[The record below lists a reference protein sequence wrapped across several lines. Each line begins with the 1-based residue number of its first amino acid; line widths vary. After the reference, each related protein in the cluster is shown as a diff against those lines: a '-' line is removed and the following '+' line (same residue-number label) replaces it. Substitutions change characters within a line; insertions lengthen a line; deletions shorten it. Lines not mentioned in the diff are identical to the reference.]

1 MGKRVIVLLNASKR
15 KSLFFK
21 STIMDNKSLI
31 SKYNVA
37 APRYTSYPTVPFWE
51 NEAFNELDWRKNVLA
66 RYKQSKDQGI
76 SIYIHLPYCE
86 SLCTYCG
93 CNTRITKNHKVEDPY
108 ISSLLREWK
117 MYREL
122 LGDDRILIQE
132 IHLGGG
138 TPTFFQPENLKRL
151 ITGILEGNSK
161 TVDASFSFEAH
172 PANTSR
178 AHLQSLY
185 DLGFKRLSL
194 GIQDFDERV
203 QFVINRHQTIE
214 DVSRVMMEAREMG
227 YESIN
232 FDLIYGLPLQ
242 TVDSVRM
249 TIESSLNMCP
259 DRISFYS
266 YAHVP
271 WIKPGQRRFTELDLP
286 AGEEKLNLYNL
297 GKEMIQA
304 AGYEDV
310 GMDHF
315 AKKEDALFKA
325 NSDGTLHRNF
335 MGYADRYTPLMI
347 GLGVSSISD
356 AWTAFGQNVKTVE
369 EYHQCIEEGR
379 LPVFKGHLL
388 NEEDVI
394 IRQYI
399 LDMMCRGVVN
409 LLPYHG
415 LNERIQERLEPLLLD
430 DLISVDGLKVSITP
444 SGKSFLRNVC
454 MAFDERLQRTKE
466 RDNLFSQAI

>member
-1 MGKRVIVLLNASKR
+1 MHVN
-15 KSLFFK
+15 
-21 STIMDNKSLI
+21 SLI

-51 NEAFNELDWRKNVLA
+51 NEAFTEEEWKRRVVK
-66 RYKQSKDQGI
+66 RFESSKDKGV

-93 CNTRITKNHKVEDPY
+93 CNTRITKNHSVEDPY
-108 ISSLLREWK
+108 ITSLLKEWE
-117 MYREL
+117 MYKETL
-122 LGDDRILIQE
+122 QTDSIKISE

-138 TPTFFQPENLKRL
+138 TPTFFTPENLERL
-151 ITGILEGNSK
+151 IQGILKGNKK
-161 TVDASFSFEAH
+161 TDCASFSFEAH
-172 PANTSR
+172 PANTTKE
-178 AHLQSLY
+178 HLQTLY

-194 GIQDFDERV
+194 GIQDFDEHV
-203 QFVINRHQTIE
+203 QFIINRHQSVE
-214 DVSRVMMEAREMG
+214 DVQNVMTLAREIG

-232 FDLIYGLPLQ
+232 FDLIYGLPKQ
-242 TVDSVRM
+242 TMETVYK
-249 TIESSLNMCP
+249 TIELSLEMSP

-271 WIKPGQRRFTELDLP
+271 WIKPGQRRFTEHDLP
-286 AGEEKLNLYNL
+286 EGEDKLNLYRL
-297 GKEMIQA
+297 GKEMIQTE
-304 AGYEDV
+304 GYKDV

-315 AKKEDALFKA
+315 AKCEDALFIA
-325 NSDGTLHRNF
+325 SEDGTLHRNF

-369 EYHQCIEEGR
+369 EYHSLIDAGK
-379 LPVFKGHLL
+379 LPVFKGHML
-388 NEEDVI
+388 NEEDLK

-399 LDMMCRGVVN
+399 LDMMCRGKVQ
-409 LLPYHG
+409 LDAEDKLTPG
-415 LNERIQERLEPLLLD
+415 ILKRLEPLLEDELVV
-430 DLISVDGLKVSITP
+430 VDENNVHITEI
-444 SGKSFLRNVC
+444 GKSFLRNVC
-454 MAFDERLQRTKE
+454 MVFDERLQKTKE

>member
-1 MGKRVIVLLNASKR
+1 
-15 KSLFFK
+15 
-21 STIMDNKSLI
+21 MDHKSLI

-51 NEAFNELDWRKNVLA
+51 NEDFSESEWKSNVIA
-66 RYKQSKDQGI
+66 RYNQSKAQGL

-86 SLCTYCG
+86 NLCTYCG
-93 CNTRITKNHKVEDPY
+93 CNTRITKNHKVEEPY
-108 ISSLLREWK
+108 IDSLLKEWE
-117 MYREL
+117 MYRQL
-122 LGDDRILIQE
+122 LGEESLLIQE

-138 TPTFFQPENLKRL
+138 TPTFFQPENLQRL
-151 ITGILEGNSK
+151 ISGILQGNRK
-161 TVDASFSFEAH
+161 TADASFSFEAH
-172 PANTSR
+172 PANTTR
-178 AHLQSLY
+178 EHLQTLA

-214 DVSRVMMEAREMG
+214 DVSRVMAEARAIG
-227 YESIN
+227 YDSIN

-242 TVDSVRM
+242 TMESVKM
-249 TIESSLNMCP
+249 TIEASLAMSP

-271 WIKPGQRRFTELDLP
+271 WLKPGQRRFTEMDLP
-286 AGEEKLNLYNL
+286 VGEEKLNLYKL
-297 GKEMIQA
+297 GKTMIQE

-315 AKKEDALFKA
+315 AKREDALFLA
-325 NSDGTLHRNF
+325 NANGTLHRNF

-356 AWTAFGQNVKTVE
+356 AWTAFAQNVKTVE
-369 EYHQCIEEGR
+369 EYHKLIQEGK

-388 NEEDVI
+388 DQEDVL

-409 LLPYHG
+409 LQPTST
-415 LNERIQERLEPLLLD
+415 LNERILPRLQPLQE
-430 DLISVDGLKVSITP
+430 DGLVVIKGLNITITVI
-444 SGKSFLRNVC
+444 GKSFLRNVC
-454 MAFDERLQRTKE
+454 MTFDERLQRSKE
-466 RDNLFSQAI
+466 RENLFSQAI

>member
-1 MGKRVIVLLNASKR
+1 
-15 KSLFFK
+15 
-21 STIMDNKSLI
+21 MDFTTLI
-31 SKYNVA
+31 EKYNVA
-37 APRYTSYPTVPFWE
+37 APRYTSYPTVPFWDNDE
-51 NEAFNELDWRKNVLA
+51 FNEEEWKSNVVA
-66 RYKQSKDQGI
+66 RYNQSKEHGI

-93 CNTRITKNHKVEDPY
+93 CNTRITKNHKVEEPY
-108 ISSLLREWK
+108 VDCVLKEWE
-117 MYREL
+117 MYHRL
-122 LGDDRILIQE
+122 LGEGSVLIHE

-138 TPTFFQPENLKRL
+138 TPTFFQAENLERL
-151 ITGILEGNSK
+151 INGILKGNHK
-161 TVDASFSFEAH
+161 TEDASFSFEAH
-172 PANTSR
+172 PANTTR
-178 AHLQSLY
+178 EHLQTLY
-185 DLGFKRLSL
+185 NLGFKRLSL

-203 QFVINRHQTIE
+203 QFVINRHQTVE
-214 DVSRVMMEAREMG
+214 DVSRVMTEAREIG

-242 TVDSVRM
+242 TKESVQM
-249 TIESSLNMCP
+249 TINVSLKMSP

-286 AGEEKLNLYNL
+286 VGKEKLDLYNL
-297 GKEMIQA
+297 GKTMIQE

-325 NSDGTLHRNF
+325 NTHGTLHRNF
-335 MGYADRYTPLMI
+335 MGYADQYTPLMI

-369 EYHQCIEEGR
+369 EYHQCIVEGR

-388 NEEDVI
+388 NDEDVVV
-394 IRQYI
+394 RQYI

-409 LLPYHG
+409 LLPNHE
-415 LNERIQERLEPLLLD
+415 LNDRILERIEPL
-430 DLISVDGLKVSITP
+430 ISDSLVMVNGLCISITQI
-444 SGKSFLRNVC
+444 GKSFLRNVC

-466 RDNLFSQAI
+466 RENLFSQAI

>member
-1 MGKRVIVLLNASKR
+1 
-15 KSLFFK
+15 
-21 STIMDNKSLI
+21 MDYTNLI
-31 SKYNVA
+31 EKYNVA

-51 NEAFNELDWRKNVLA
+51 NEAFNEEDWKSNVVA
-66 RYKQSKDQGI
+66 RYNQSKEHGI

-93 CNTRITKNHKVEDPY
+93 CNTRITKNHKVEEPY
-108 ISSLLREWK
+108 IDCVLKEWE
-117 MYREL
+117 MYHRL
-122 LGDDRILIQE
+122 LGEGSVLIHE

-138 TPTFFQPENLKRL
+138 TPTFFQPENLDKL
-151 ITGILEGNSK
+151 IKGILKGNRK
-161 TVDASFSFEAH
+161 TSDASFSFEAH
-172 PANTSR
+172 PANTTR
-178 AHLQSLY
+178 EHLQSLY
-185 DLGFKRLSL
+185 NLGFKRLSL
-194 GIQDFDERV
+194 GIQDFDEKV
-203 QFVINRHQTIE
+203 QFVINRQQSVA
-214 DVSRVMMEAREMG
+214 DVIRVMTEAREIG

-242 TVDSVRM
+242 TKESIQM
-249 TIESSLNMCP
+249 TLDVSLQMSP

-286 AGEEKLNLYNL
+286 VGEEKLALYNL
-297 GKEMIQA
+297 GKSLIQK

-315 AKKEDALFKA
+315 AKKEDALFIA
-325 NSDGTLHRNF
+325 NANGTLHRNF
-335 MGYADRYTPLMI
+335 MGYADQYTPLMI

-369 EYHQCIEEGR
+369 EYHQCINEGR

-388 NEEDVI
+388 DEEDVI

-409 LLPYHG
+409 LIPNNE
-415 LNERIQERLEPLLLD
+415 LNTRILERLKSLEN
-430 DLISVDGLKVSITP
+430 DGLIIVNELNISITVV
-444 SGKSFLRNVC
+444 GKSFLRNVC

-466 RDNLFSQAI
+466 RENLFSQAI

>member
-1 MGKRVIVLLNASKR
+1 MHVN
-15 KSLFFK
+15 
-21 STIMDNKSLI
+21 SLI

-51 NEAFNELDWRKNVLA
+51 NEAFTEEEWKRRVVK
-66 RYKQSKDQGI
+66 RFESSKDKGV

-93 CNTRITKNHKVEDPY
+93 CNTRITKNHSVEDPY
-108 ISSLLREWK
+108 ITSLLKEWE
-117 MYREL
+117 MYKETL
-122 LGDDRILIQE
+122 QTDSIKISE

-138 TPTFFQPENLKRL
+138 TPTFFTPENLERL
-151 ITGILEGNSK
+151 IQGILKGNEK
-161 TVDASFSFEAH
+161 TDCASFSFEAH
-172 PANTSR
+172 PANTTKE
-178 AHLQSLY
+178 HLQTLY

-194 GIQDFDERV
+194 GIQDFDEHV
-203 QFVINRHQTIE
+203 QFIINRQQSVE
-214 DVSRVMMEAREMG
+214 DVQNVMTLAREIG

-232 FDLIYGLPLQ
+232 FDLIYGLPKQ
-242 TVDSVRM
+242 TMETVYK
-249 TIESSLNMCP
+249 TIELSLEMSP

-271 WIKPGQRRFTELDLP
+271 WIKPGQRRFTEHDLP
-286 AGEEKLNLYNL
+286 EGEDKLNLYRL

-304 AGYEDV
+304 EGYKDV

-315 AKKEDALFKA
+315 AKCEDALFIA
-325 NSDGTLHRNF
+325 SEDGTLHRNF

-369 EYHQCIEEGR
+369 EYHSLIDAGK
-379 LPVFKGHLL
+379 LPVFKGHML
-388 NEEDVI
+388 NEEDLK

-399 LDMMCRGVVN
+399 LDMMCRGKVQ
-409 LLPYHG
+409 LDAEDKLTPG
-415 LNERIQERLEPLLLD
+415 ILKRLEPLLEDELVV
-430 DLISVDGLKVSITP
+430 VDEYNVHITEI
-444 SGKSFLRNVC
+444 GKSFLRNVC
-454 MAFDERLQRTKE
+454 MVFDERLQKTKE

>member
-1 MGKRVIVLLNASKR
+1 MLEK
-15 KSLFFK
+15 
-21 STIMDNKSLI
+21 LI
-31 SKYNVA
+31 DKYNVP

-51 NEAFNELDWRKNVLA
+51 NEKFNREEWTERVVA
-66 RYKQSKDQGI
+66 RYKQTKSEGI

-108 ISSLLREWK
+108 IGSLLKEWE
-117 MYREL
+117 MYRQLFGE
-122 LGDDRILIQE
+122 GGVLIQE

-138 TPTFFQPENLKRL
+138 TPTFFSPENLKKL
-151 ITGILEGNSK
+151 IQGILAGNKK
-161 TVDASFSFEAH
+161 TQDASFSFEAH
-172 PANTSR
+172 PANTTR
-178 AHLQSLY
+178 EHLQTLY

-194 GIQDFDERV
+194 GIQDFDEKV
-203 QFVINRHQTIE
+203 QYVINRHQTVE
-214 DVSRVMMEAREMG
+214 DVSRVMKEARQIG

-242 TVDSVRM
+242 TLDSIKH
-249 TIESSLNMCP
+249 TLNLSLKLSP

-271 WIKPGQRRFTELDLP
+271 WIKPSQRRFTELDLP
-286 AGEEKLNLYNL
+286 VGKAKLELYL
-297 GKEMIQA
+297 QGKAMIQE

-315 AKKEDALFKA
+315 AKKGDALFEA
-325 NSDGTLHRNF
+325 NVNGTLHRNF

-347 GLGVSSISD
+347 GLGVSAISD

-369 EYHQCIEEGR
+369 EYHDLIRQGL
-379 LPVFKGHLL
+379 LPVFKGHFL
-388 NEEDVI
+388 NDEDLT

-409 LLPYHG
+409 LKPQHE
-415 LNERIQERLEPLLLD
+415 LNERFLSRLSPLEQD
-430 DLISVDGLKVSITP
+430 QLIRIKDNTISITP
-444 SGKSFLRNVC
+444 TGKSFLRNVC
-454 MAFDERLQRTKE
+454 MAFDERLQRRQE